1 MKLIR
6 QNIRLI
12 AAAVCVLLVSLVIYG
27 AYSISTQGSR
37 WFASG
42 ANKYLRRAKNNVI
55 AGNIVDRAN
64 VLLATTDNAGKRIYS
79 SDEAVRRSM
88 VHVVGDRDNNIAYGA
103 ESFMADYL
111 YAFNESYLERLA
123 QALQGKMR
131 RGYDI
136 RLSVDSR
143 LSKKAYSLFPKD
155 KSGAIVVMNYRTGEL
170 LTMQSYPNFDPMHLT
185 QLDKDNPLK
194 PFWNRA
200 TKWISAP
207 GSAFKVITL
216 AAALKNIPDA
226 VNKTYHCS
234 GSLELENTT
243 ITDARNAVHNDL
255 NLKKA
260 LAVSCNIVF
269 SQIALEIG
277 DKNLQQTAA
286 AFGFGDYFLFSDL
299 VVENSVYPLTDRTEK
314 ELAWTGPGQSR
325 LQVTPLHMCM
335 VASAIA
341 NDGVMMEPKLLLGVT
356 NNAGESRFNFYANQY
371 RVALDKEAADIIAD
385 YMRETVRN
393 GTATQAAVPGISV
406 CGKTG
411 SAQIDGQ
418 DETNAWFIGF
428 IDDSKLP
435 FAVCVVV
442 EDAGGGGAV
451 AAPIAGKLFQFMTGR

>member
-12 AAAVCVLLVSLVIYG
+12 ATVLCVLLISLVVYG

-37 WFASG
+37 WFSSG
-42 ANKYLRRAKNNVI
+42 ANKYLRRTKANVT

-64 VLLATTDNAGKRIYS
+64 VLLATTDNTGKRVYS
-79 SDEAVRRSM
+79 SDEAVRRAI
-88 VHVVGDRDNNIAYGA
+88 VHVVGDNANNIAYGA
-103 ESFMADYL
+103 ESFMADHL

-123 QALQGKMR
+123 QGLQGKMR

-170 LTMQSYPNFDPMHLT
+170 LALQSYPSFDPMNLT

-216 AAALKNIPDA
+216 AGALQHIPDA
-226 VNKTYHCS
+226 VNKTFHCS
-234 GSLELENTT
+234 GELVLENTT
-243 ITDARNAVHNDL
+243 VTDANNAVHNDL

-260 LAVSCNIVF
+260 LALSCNIAF
-269 SQIALEIG
+269 SQAILEMG
-277 DKNLQQTAA
+277 DKNLQQTASN
-286 AFGFGDYFLFSDL
+286 FGFGDYFLFSDL
-299 VVENSVYPLTDRTEK
+299 VVENSVYPTTDRTEK
-314 ELAWTGPGQSR
+314 EIAWTGPGQSR

-335 VASAIA
+335 VAAAIA
-341 NDGVMMEPKLLLGVT
+341 NDGIMMEPKLLLGVT
-356 NNAGESRFNFYANQY
+356 NNAGVSRFDFFA
-371 RVALDKEAADIIAD
+371 REHRIALDKSTADTIAD
-385 YMRETVRN
+385 YMREVVRT
-393 GTATQAAVPGISV
+393 GTGTRAGVSGIPV

-418 DETNAWFIGF
+418 RETNAWFVGF
-428 IDDSKLP
+428 IDDPKYP

-442 EDAGGGGAV
+442 EDAGGGGSA
-451 AAPIAGKLFQFMTGR
+451 AAPIAGELFKFMTGR